1 MFSCSQDKKNDQTND
16 SIESTKVNTI
26 SENDVEEVDAD
37 EEMKQEIEIYE
48 DLKIVT
54 PDQLTIDG
62 YQRYFY
68 NDTLFTGVSRQYED
82 DLLSFEIQ
90 FLNGRKH
97 GVSTFWH
104 ENGQKKS
111 ILTFVNGK
119 AKGDFKIWDKSG
131 NVVKEGIN

>member
-1 MFSCSQDKKNDQTND
+1 MFSCSQDKKNESND
-16 SIESTKVNTI
+16 SIKSTKVNLI
-26 SENDVEEVDAD
+26 SENDLEEIYTD
-37 EEMKQEIEIYE
+37 EEIKQEIEIYE

-68 NDTLFTGVSRQYED
+68 NDTLFTGVSRQYEG

-119 AKGDFKIWDKSG
+119 AKGDFKIWDISG
-131 NVVKEGIN
+131 NIVKEGIN